1 MTITTATP
9 ADQLRL
15 LDLQQLDT
23 ALDRARH
30 RMQQL
35 RQDPGY
41 AGLQRALAER
51 QAAAEQ
57 SAAAWEQARETV
69 RQAESRVA
77 EVRGRRDRNQKRL
90 DAGQGSAKDLESMM
104 HELATLTALQDEH
117 EGTELEAMEA
127 AEQSEA
133 ADAVAQQDLAAAR
146 SAAQERGAALKEE
159 AAAVAAEG
167 NDLTGQRKAMAATL
181 PADLVARYDKL
192 RERNGGIGAAR
203 LIGNTSEA
211 SGMPISP
218 ADLAQIEQADAQTLV
233 FCPDSG
239 AILVRVQNTE
249 KEQ

>member
-1 MTITTATP
+1 MSITTATP

-35 RQDPGY
+35 RQDPEY
-41 AGLQRALAER
+41 AGLQRTLAER
-51 QAAAEQ
+51 QATAEQ
-57 SAAAWEQARETV
+57 TAAALEQAREAV

-77 EVRGRRDRNQKRL
+77 EVQQRRDRNQARL
-90 DAGQGSAKDLESMM
+90 DAGQGSAKDLEGMM
-104 HELATLTALQDEH
+104 HELATLKGLQDEH

-133 ADAVAQQDLAAAR
+133 ADAAAQQDLAGAR
-146 SAAQERGAALKEE
+146 SAAQQRSAALKEE

-167 NDLTGQRKAMAATL
+167 NDLTAQRKAVAATL

-203 LIGNTSEA
+203 LVGNTSEA

-233 FCPDSG
+233 YCPDSG
-239 AILVRVQNTE
+239 AILVRAGQ
-249 KEQ
+249 EQ

>member
-1 MTITTATP
+1 MSTTTATP

-35 RQDPGY
+35 RQDPDY
-41 AGLQRALAER
+41 AGLQRTLAE
-51 QAAAEQ
+51 QQATAEQTAAAL
-57 SAAAWEQARETV
+57 EQAREAV
-69 RQAESRVA
+69 REAESRVA
-77 EVRGRRDRNQKRL
+77 EVQQRRDRNQARL
-90 DAGQGSAKDLESMM
+90 DAGQGSAKDLEGMM
-104 HELATLTALQDEH
+104 HELATLKALQDEH

-133 ADAVAQQDLAAAR
+133 ADAAAQQDLAGAR
-146 SAAQERGAALKEE
+146 SAAQQRSAELKEE
-159 AAAVAAEG
+159 AAGVAAEG
-167 NDLTGQRKAMAATL
+167 NDLTAQRKAVAASL

-203 LIGNTSEA
+203 LVGNTSEA
-211 SGMPISP
+211 SGLPISP

-233 FCPDSG
+233 YCPDSG
-239 AILVRVQNTE
+239 AILVRAGQ
-249 KEQ
+249 EQ

>member
-1 MTITTATP
+1 MSTTPTVSLAE
-9 ADQLRL
+9 QLRL

-35 RQDPGY
+35 RQDPEY
-41 AGLQRALAER
+41 AGLQRSLADQ

-57 SAAAWEQARETV
+57 SAAALAAARETV

-77 EVRGRRDRNQKRL
+77 EVQERRDRNQKRL
-90 DAGQGSAKDLESMM
+90 DAGQGSAKDLEGMM
-104 HELATLTALQDEH
+104 HELATLKTLQDEH

-127 AEQSEA
+127 VEQAEA
-133 ADAVAQQDLAAAR
+133 ADAVAQQDLAGAR
-146 SAAQERGAALKEE
+146 AAAQERSAALKEE

-167 NDLTGQRKAMAATL
+167 NDLTGQRQTLAATL
-181 PADLVARYDKL
+181 PADLVARYDKI

-203 LIGNTSEA
+203 LVGNTSEA
-211 SGMPISP
+211 SGLPISP
-218 ADLAQIEQADAQTLV
+218 ADLAQIEQTPVDTLT

-239 AILVRVQNTE
+239 AILVRAGQE
-249 KEQ
+249 R